1 MRYRITIDMEQQK
14 IEQQSLPKE
23 AAWLGGR
30 ALVDAVLSEEVL
42 PACHPLGP
50 HNRLVI
56 APGLFAGSTLPS
68 AGRLSIGAKSP
79 LTGGIKESNVG
90 GMAGTMLGR
99 LSIGAIVIKGESLT
113 DVPKVIVIKGDSVK
127 LVDFAELKGLGN
139 YETAMH
145 LRDRFG
151 QDVCTMSIGPC
162 GEMKMA
168 ASTVAVTDVEGRPCR
183 HAARGGIGAVMGA
196 KGLKAIVIDPQGAK
210 PLKGVDTPAF
220 SKAVKEYT
228 KLLQSSKKTVF
239 WRESGTAGMVDMS
252 NAMGSMPTRNF
263 TAGSYEKKDAI
274 NSERLQELI
283 RQRGGQMGH
292 PCMKGCVIRC
302 SNIFNDEQGNYLT
315 SSLEYETIALMGSN
329 LDIDDLDTIAKL
341 DFQCDDYGLDTIE
354 TGATLGILTQADL
367 FDFGNDRRAVE
378 LVDEI
383 GRGSVLGRVLGQGA
397 SVTGKVFGI
406 PRVPAVKGQ
415 SLPGWCARAV
425 KGLGVTFATSP
436 QGADHTAGFVKENP
450 LSKDGHIE
458 SSRENQINNLIAD
471 SLGLCQ
477 FTGLRAE
484 YGLFARLA
492 GPYTG
497 CSPTKKDIRC
507 IGQDALWT
515 ENMFN
520 RKAGIGPGHD
530 RLPEFMA
537 TEPLPPNDT
546 RFDVEDEKLD
556 RVFGEYPKQ

>member
-14 IEQQSLPKE
+14 TERQRLPKE
-23 AAWLGGR
+23 ASWLGGR
-30 ALVDAVLSEEVL
+30 ALVDAVLSQEVP

-50 HNRLVI
+50 KNLLVI
-56 APGLFAGSTLPS
+56 APGLFAGSTLPT

-99 LSIGAIVIKGESLT
+99 LSIAAIVIKGESRT
-113 DVPKVIVIKGDSVK
+113 DLPEVVVIKKDSVE
-127 LVDFAELKGLGN
+127 LIGIPELKGLGN
-139 YETAMH
+139 YETATF
-145 LRDRFG
+145 LKDRFG
-151 QDVCTMSIGPC
+151 KDICTMSIGPC

-183 HAARGGIGAVMGA
+183 HAARGGLGAVMGA
-196 KGLKAIVIDPQGAK
+196 KGLKAIVIDPKGTR
-210 PLKGVDTPAF
+210 PLKGEDVPAF
-220 SKAVKEYT
+220 SKAVKAYT
-228 KLLQSSKKTVF
+228 KLLQSSKKTLF

-263 TAGSYEKKDAI
+263 SAGAYEKKDAI
-274 NSERLQELI
+274 NADRLRELI

-302 SNIFNDEQGNYLT
+302 SNVFNDKKGQYLT

-341 DFQCDDYGLDTIE
+341 DFLCDDYGLDTIE
-354 TGATLGILTQADL
+354 TGATIGILTQAGL
-367 FDFGNDRRAVE
+367 FDFGNGQRAVE

-383 GRGSVLGRVLGQGA
+383 GRGSILGRILGQGA
-397 SVTGKVFGI
+397 AVTGKVFGI
-406 PRVPAVKGQ
+406 TRVPAVKGQ
-415 SLPGWCARAV
+415 SLPGWCARSI
-425 KGLGVTFATSP
+425 KGLGVTYATSP
-436 QGADHTAGFVKENP
+436 QGADHTAGFVKDNP
-450 LSKDGHIE
+450 LSKDGHIK

-477 FTGLRAE
+477 FTGLRSE
-484 YGLFARLA
+484 YGLFAELA

-497 CSPTKKDIRC
+497 CAPTKKEIRSM
-507 IGQDALWT
+507 GQDALFK
-515 ENMFN
+515 EHLFN
-520 RKAGIGPGHD
+520 RKAGIGQGHD
-530 RLPEFMA
+530 RLPGFMA
-537 TEPLPPNDT
+537 VEPLPPNNT
-546 RFDVEDEKLD
+546 RFDVEDENLD
-556 RVFGEYPKQ
+556 RLFGEYPKQ